1 MNCFSR
7 PRRNKLVT
15 FNNKIRIRFYEREE
29 SRKEKIERL
38 QKLNNEYMKLLK
50 LYEEKNKINVTI

>member
-7 PRRNKLVT
+7 PPRIRKVT

-38 QKLNNEYMKLLK
+38 ENLNNKYMKLLK
-50 LYEEKNKINVTI
+50 LYEEKNKINVTL